1 MTDPSRLV
9 AWLDALPFAAMSTCG
24 VPDVGVPGVRGVKS
38 GVPVPQA
45 NLVGRARLARADVE
59 PAIRAVQQ
67 VFDGLP
73 YTWVVGPLSQP
84 PDLGDRLLLHGLQLG
99 ESLEGLAYRDWDRPL
114 MRPSTVRVRSA
125 SADELTA
132 HAAPLAAAYGMGM
145 TADAL
150 ASSMR
155 GVLAPTGGAGPATVG
170 YLAWEA
176 GSEEP
181 VGWGTLT
188 WLQTDTALLN
198 GSATVPAARGRG
210 VYRALT
216 AARLE
221 DAHHAGAAVVLVS
234 AVVDTSAPICR
245 RLGFQ
250 PVCHLQH
257 YLGNVAARP
266 VG

>member
-1 MTDPSRLV
+1 MTDPSSLV
-9 AWLDALPFAAMSTCG
+9 AWLDALPFAAMSARG
-24 VPDVGVPGVRGVKS
+24 APDVGVPGVRGFKS

-45 NLVGRARLARADVE
+45 NLVGLARLARDDVE
-59 PAIRAVQQ
+59 PAILAVQQ

-84 PDLGDRLLLHGLQLG
+84 PDLGERLTLHGLQVG
-99 ESLEGLAYRDWDRPL
+99 EALEGLAYRDWGRPIV
-114 MRPSTVRVRSA
+114 RPPTVTVRSA

-132 HAAPLAAAYGMGM
+132 HAAALAAAYGMGM

-155 GVLAPTGGAGPATVG
+155 GLLAPTGGAGPATVG

-181 VGWGTLT
+181 VGWGTLS
-188 WLQTDTALLN
+188 WLQADTALLN
-198 GSATVPAARGRG
+198 GSATVPTARGRG

-216 AARLE
+216 AARIE

-234 AVVDTSAPICR
+234 AVADTSAPICR
-245 RLGFQ
+245 RLGFE
-250 PVCHLQH
+250 PVCCLQH
-257 YLGNVAARP
+257 YLGNVAAGR